1 MFNQLDESKKLRII
15 NAALSEFADKGYN
28 AASTN
33 EIARKAQISKGSL
46 FHYFGT
52 KEKLYTWLIEYG
64 IKLIETALYANDQLR
79 QEDFIEVLVQSAL
92 IKMKVFQEYPD
103 LKDFFLRIYQT
114 DQTDEDRWAG
124 QLTQVMSKFQSTA
137 LDRVDTRKFRN
148 DMQTAEVLRISYWII
163 DGMGKDYIQAGQ
175 GFGPDDMLKLTSDMM
190 ATLKKLI
197 YKEEYQ

>member
-1 MFNQLDESKKLRII
+1 MRII
-15 NAALSEFADKGYN
+15 NAALSEFADKGYT

-33 EIARKAQISKGSL
+33 EMARKAQVSKGSL

-64 IKLIETALYANDQLR
+64 IKLIETALYANDQLH

-92 IKMKVFQEYPD
+92 IKIKVFQEYPS

-114 DQTDEDRWAG
+114 DQLDKDRWAG

-137 LDRVDTRKFRN
+137 LDRIDPKKFRN

-163 DGMGKDYIQAGQ
+163 DGMGKDYIQSGQ
-175 GFGPDDMLKLTSDMM
+175 GFEPDDMLELTSDMM